1 MEEKSK
7 KIIATALGAIGGVVG
22 FVIGFTV
29 VRALPPERI
38 GMLLGGAAVGLL
50 CGLIPFFIGRKK
62 NQRKLGKI
70 ALLCCIVSGLLL
82 GILLALPVAVVFS
95 IVIAQKAKQTPAE
108 TEKPT
113 EPNQTEDNF
122 NQPGQI

>member
-7 KIIATALGAIGGVVG
+7 KIIAAVLGAIGGVVG
-22 FVIGFTV
+22 FVIGYTV

-38 GMLLGGAAVGLL
+38 GLLLGGAAVGLL

-70 ALLCCIVSGLLL
+70 ALLCCMVSGLVL
-82 GILLALPVAVVFS
+82 GILLALPVAVIFS
-95 IVIAQKAKQTPAE
+95 VVIAQKAKQTPAE

-113 EPNQTEDNF
+113 ETSQTDNF